1 MLKFLNNIVLLI
13 IKYDMCLNIEYN
25 EAVILQ
31 NEFHKFQLVFLRSR
45 QKKYNF
51 TNVKIYGNLIVFKI
65 DEKNCTSCDVVC
77 VWLYY
82 NIECTAGFKK

>member
-1 MLKFLNNIVLLI
+1 MLKILNNIVLLI
-13 IKYDMCLNIEYN
+13 IKYDMCLNIEYDDTII
-25 EAVILQ
+25 VQ
-31 NEFHKFQLVFLRSR
+31 NEIHKFQLVFALTS
-45 QKKYNF
+45 KKYNF

>member
-1 MLKFLNNIVLLI
+1 MLKILNNIVLLI
-13 IKYDMCLNIEYN
+13 IKYDMCLNIEYDDTI
-25 EAVILQ
+25 ILQ
-31 NEFHKFQLVFLRSR
+31 NEIHKFQLVFALTS
-45 QKKYNF
+45 KKYNF

-65 DEKNCTSCDVVC
+65 DEKNCTSCDAVC

>member
-1 MLKFLNNIVLLI
+1 
-13 IKYDMCLNIEYN
+13 MCLNIEYDD
-25 EAVILQ
+25 AIILQ
-31 NEFHKFQLVFLRSR
+31 NEIHKFQLVFALTS
-45 QKKYNF
+45 KKYNF

>member
-1 MLKFLNNIVLLI
+1 MLKILNNIVLLI
-13 IKYDMCLNIEYN
+13 IKYDMCLNIEYDDTI
-25 EAVILQ
+25 ILQ
-31 NEFHKFQLVFLRSR
+31 KEIHKFQLVFVLTS
-45 QKKYNF
+45 KKYNF

-65 DEKNCTSCDVVC
+65 DEENCTSCDVVC